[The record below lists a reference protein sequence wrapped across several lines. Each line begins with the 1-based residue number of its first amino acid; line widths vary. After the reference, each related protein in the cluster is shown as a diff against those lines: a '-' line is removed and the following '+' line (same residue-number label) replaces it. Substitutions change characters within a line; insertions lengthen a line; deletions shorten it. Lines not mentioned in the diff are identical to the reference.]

1 MAGEKDKLKGKVK
14 EVAGAVTGDAS
25 TENEGKLDQAKG
37 NLKEAGE
44 NLKQRAKEA
53 LGGPANKAKDAS
65 KEAERETRGDPDPDP
80 DD

>member
-25 TENEGKLDQAKG
+25 TENEGKLEQAKG
-37 NLKEAGE
+37 NLKGAAE

-53 LGGPANKAKDAS
+53 MGGLADKAKDAS
-65 KEAERETRGDPDPDP
+65 EEAERETRRDPDP

>member
-1 MAGEKDKLKGKVK
+1 VAGEKDKLKGKVK

-25 TENEGKLDQAKG
+25 TENEGKLEQAKG
-37 NLKEAGE
+37 NLKGAAE

-53 LGGPANKAKDAS
+53 MGGLADKAKDAS
-65 KEAERETRGDPDPDP
+65 EEAERETRRDPDP